1 MAARKSTKKNQTES
15 AHLPVPVASDG
26 APERAAAPEPARLV
40 IVDAAN
46 GADPAPDGSAAH
58 PYARIQDAAD
68 AAGEN
73 AVIYARSGI
82 YREAVALKPGQH
94 LTSVLELGGPLAGR
108 TWAEPSPPV
117 IELHLP
123 RAIQAG
129 CKDIPRAALLLP
141 EGASARR
148 IGITLWA
155 QGGEDLYDDEAVE
168 AQTALL
174 VDAFLGGQGLSAEM
188 LPEEKLDTLRA
199 AMRQKVAESPSRQRL
214 QLLAE
219 ARDLRGLRGGAAAV
233 LALPGRGGGDG
244 EIEVRDCKIEVS
256 GGHMGIALVVPRFRS
271 LRSFTARGNDVRV
284 DHGDGVA
291 AFLGK
296 GARASLGIGDNS
308 VAAEGDGAR
317 ALRLALPDAGAK
329 LEARIADNRL
339 ATGGDGADALHLMVS
354 GAGSEFSGEI
364 AGNRIRTRGAQSSG
378 VEIQPREGGLVRAL
392 LVRGNDIATAGDR
405 AKGVNLWTNDKGGQE
420 VVHVRDNAIVTS
432 GALAPALIAQCD
444 EGGRVPKLSAE
455 NNDLSV
461 EGFMSKVAFVAV
473 NRNAALGELD
483 FRGNR
488 LLAGDDR
495 ACGVTLHL
503 ESGSR
508 TGRLALAENRI
519 ACAGLA
525 GHGIELTADE
535 DATPTEPPYIRD
547 NEIETKGAE
556 AHGLSLRGRGVALAG
571 LLEVRT
577 GNVFRISGEGGLEMF
592 FHEDDGGKAPEPKLE
607 NEAPEDFQLPEE
619 I

>member
-1 MAARKSTKKNQTES
+1 MAARKSTKKNPAET
-15 AHLPVPVASDG
+15 ANLPV
-26 APERAAAPEPARLV
+26 AANPPATGSARLV

-108 TWAEPSPPV
+108 TWAEPAPPV
-117 IELHLP
+117 IEPDMP
-123 RAIQAG
+123 RAVEG
-129 CKDIPRAALLLP
+129 GGKDIPRAALLLP
-141 EGASARR
+141 ERASARR
-148 IGITLWA
+148 IEIRLNHPERG
-155 QGGEDLYDDEAVE
+155 DDDDAAAEKFLEAWLD
-168 AQTALL
+168 T
-174 VDAFLGGQGLSAEM
+174 QGLSVSTELLPGGKRGALMDAMRKKLAEM
-188 LPEEKLDTLRA
+188 PPEQREKLSGEL
-199 AMRQKVAESPSRQRL
+199 
-214 QLLAE
+214 
-219 ARDLRGLRGGAAAV
+219 RDLRGLRAGAAAV
-233 LALPGRGGGDG
+233 LALPGRGGENG
-244 EIEVRDCKIEVS
+244 EIEVRDCVVRAAFRV
-256 GGHMGIALVVPRFRS
+256 MGIALVVPRFRS
-271 LRSFTARGNDVRV
+271 LRGFTARGNDVRV

-296 GARASLGIGDNS
+296 GAWASLGIGDNS
-308 VAAEGDGAR
+308 VATEGDGAR

-364 AGNRIRTRGAQSSG
+364 AGNRIRTRGAQAGG

-488 LLAGDDR
+488 LVAGDDR